1 MGVILHLLPRFVCR
15 NICCSP
21 ALPLAHGM
29 GWTQRSNSLSL
40 DGVCLIFIFFFL
52 MAGALPPLS
61 GHNFSSKT
69 ARMASFTFSS
79 ISNSIN
85 PQLSVCIS
93 GLKSC
98 LGLRSCLTDRRHLF
112 SVKFFHPLSLF
123 SPLYLLPLQFPV
135 IFLPFWSKTDY

>member
-1 MGVILHLLPRFVCR
+1 MRDGCNFTPFASVCVWESNVVQLCLLLTGWVECR
-15 NICCSP
+15 GQVHYN
-21 ALPLAHGM
+21 A
-29 GWTQRSNSLSL
+29 
-40 DGVCLIFIFFFL
+40 VCLIFIFSFL
-52 MAGALPPLS
+52 TDGALPPLS

-79 ISNSIN
+79 ICNSIN
-85 PQLSVCIS
+85 PQLSACIS